1 MTTKKFTDLTPD
13 ERRNYYLSEP
23 EAFDRL
29 AKEAIEEFITSAPP
43 NKQLKLRA
51 LQANI
56 NKNLN
61 KYKDPT
67 ARLNAM
73 VELFW
78 KGVHKFQNALGGR
91 DE

>member
-13 ERRNYYLSEP
+13 ERMEYYKSEP
-23 EAFDRL
+23 EAFEKL
-29 AKEAIEEFITSAPP
+29 AKECIEELITSAPG

-56 NKNLN
+56 NKEMS

-73 VELFW
+73 VSLFW
-78 KGVHKFQNALGGR
+78 KGVSDFQSALKG
-91 DE
+91 EL

>member
-1 MTTKKFTDLTPD
+1 MTTKKFTDLTPN
-13 ERRNYYLSEP
+13 ERMNYYLSEP

-29 AKEAIEEFITSAPP
+29 AQEAIEEFIVNSPP

-51 LQANI
+51 LQASI
-56 NKNLN
+56 NKELK

-73 VELFW
+73 ISLFW
-78 KGVHKFQNALGGR
+78 KGVSEFQKSLRGN
-91 DE
+91 